1 MVELLIPL
9 AAGGAAAVSGAL
21 GMAGGLLL
29 LTFMAA
35 VLPMDA
41 ALALHGVTQAAS
53 NGSRW
58 VTHRRHVDRVNC
70 LRFAA
75 GAVAAAGAA
84 WLLRWRAAPG
94 PVHIAVGC
102 VPFAALA
109 LRRRVALSFDSA
121 GGATACGAAVTAT
134 QLAAGVAG
142 PLLDVFFV
150 RSPRTRFEVVAT
162 KACTQTI
169 SHVLKTVFFAATGSA
184 VGTLDPALAASCA
197 AAAVAGTAVGSRF
210 LARIGDGAF
219 RRAGAVIVLLLGAWH
234 LWIGASLVLAV
245 SAVRT

>member
-1 MVELLIPL
+1 MAELLLPL
-9 AAGGAAAVSGAL
+9 AAGAAAAVSGAL

-58 VTHRRHVDRVNC
+58 VTHRRHVDRANC

-75 GAVAAAGAA
+75 GAAAAAGAA

-94 PVHIAVGC
+94 PVHLAVGC

-150 RSPRTRFEVVAT
+150 RSRGTRFEVVAT

-169 SHVLKTVFFAATGSA
+169 SHVLKTAFFAATGSA
-184 VGTLDPALAASCA
+184 VLSLDPVVALSCA
-197 AAAVAGTAVGSRF
+197 VAAVAGTAVGTRR
-210 LARIGDGAF
+210 LATMDEGVF
-219 RRAGAVIVLLLGAWH
+219 RRVGAALVLVLGAWH
-234 LWIGASLVLAV
+234 LWIGARICLSPGA
-245 SAVRT
+245 